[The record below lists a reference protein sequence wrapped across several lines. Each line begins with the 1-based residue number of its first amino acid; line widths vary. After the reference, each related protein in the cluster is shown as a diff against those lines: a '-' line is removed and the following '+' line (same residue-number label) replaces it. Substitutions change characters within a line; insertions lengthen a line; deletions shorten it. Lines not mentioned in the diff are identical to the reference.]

1 MNTLEQVREVQNEWR
16 ERVQQSRLERYTWI
30 SETVNAYRNLTPE
43 QLADL
48 EALMVK
54 RGRK

>member
-1 MNTLEQVREVQNEWR
+1 MNTLEQVREIQNEWR
-16 ERVQQSRLERYTWI
+16 ERVQQSRLQRYTWI
-30 SETVNAYRNLTPE
+30 SETVTAYRNLTPE

>member
-1 MNTLEQVREVQNEWR
+1 MNTLEQVRQVQNEWR

-30 SETVNAYRNLTPE
+30 SETVTAYRNLTPE